1 MRGFNQHYQ
10 HINIEIF
17 KIFKVALIHPLIFC
31 AKLMIIKIQVWKP
44 RGFEIEL
51 RVFIG
56 YTVASETGDVKK
68 RITNSVQATIW
79 FFLIPLWQYPLSQ
92 RPSPLNSDSGS
103 RPEHEGL
110 ATALSPAFATHRKL
124 NLACGARNLK
134 KPTGNQ
140 TPSPLSK
147 GLTA

>member
-1 MRGFNQHYQ
+1 MRGFNQ

-17 KIFKVALIHPLIFC
+17 KIFKVALIHPLIFFVLNWWSS
-31 AKLMIIKIQVWKP
+31 KFKYGNLEDLK
-44 RGFEIEL
+44 IEL
-51 RVFIG
+51 RVFTG
-56 YTVASETGDVKK
+56 YTVASETGNVKK
-68 RITNSVQATIW
+68 RITTSVQATIW
-79 FFLIPLWQYPLSQ
+79 VFLIPLWQYPLSQ

-103 RPEHEGL
+103 RPEHEGR
-110 ATALSPAFATHRKL
+110 ATPLSPTFATHRKL

-134 KPTGNQ
+134 QPTGNQ

>member
-1 MRGFNQHYQ
+1 MRGFNQ

-17 KIFKVALIHPLIFC
+17 KIFKVALIHPLIFFC

-44 RGFEIEL
+44 RGFENWIL
-51 RVFIG
+51 RVFTG
-56 YTVASETGDVKK
+56 YTVASETGNVKK
-68 RITNSVQATIW
+68 RITTSVQATIW

-103 RPEHEGL
+103 RPEHEGR
-110 ATALSPAFATHRKL
+110 ATPLSPAFATHRKL

-134 KPTGNQ
+134 QPTGNQ